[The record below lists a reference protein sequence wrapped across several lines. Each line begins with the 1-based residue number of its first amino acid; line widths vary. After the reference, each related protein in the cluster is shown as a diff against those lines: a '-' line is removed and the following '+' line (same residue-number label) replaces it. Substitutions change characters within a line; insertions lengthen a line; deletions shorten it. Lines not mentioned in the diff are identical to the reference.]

1 MHVVSGEA
9 RSQTPSLSTVTP
21 SVTPAVTPAITPSV
35 TPLSTT
41 PTQSRSI
48 TTSKLN
54 GYLIA
59 CITAESLF

>member
-21 SVTPAVTPAITPSV
+21 SVTPAVTPAVTPS
-35 TPLSTT
+35 LSTT

-59 CITAESLF
+59 CMTTESLF